1 VSRLSGDRMSER
13 LCKDLHAQMILGA
26 AGWGTE
32 APGVRKLPRS
42 FRDHHLHESPGDLLQ
57 AKGCTS

>member
-1 VSRLSGDRMSER
+1 MSER

-42 FRDHHLHESPGDLLQ
+42 FHDHHLHESPGDLLQ